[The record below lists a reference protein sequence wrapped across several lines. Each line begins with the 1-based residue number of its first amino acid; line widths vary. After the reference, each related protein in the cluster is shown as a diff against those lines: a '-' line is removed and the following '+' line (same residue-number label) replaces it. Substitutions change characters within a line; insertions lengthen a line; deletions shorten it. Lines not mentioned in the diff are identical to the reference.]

1 MNIKQKIPIGLK
13 IIKPLIKYQ
22 IPSIHYGNR
31 NNIIDYINYP
41 LRIYPIGRL
50 DKNSEG
56 LIFLTNDGNINV
68 LLLYDFIS
76 MS

>member
-31 NNIIDYINYP
+31 NNT
-41 LRIYPIGRL
+41 IGYSSR
-50 DKNSEG
+50 S
-56 LIFLTNDGNINV
+56 
-68 LLLYDFIS
+68 FI
-76 MS
+76 